1 MPFEA
6 ARREL
11 AARYGT
17 AEKPRL
23 DPLAELIVTILSQNT
38 TDANR
43 DRAWAALRTRYP
55 DWERVRDAPRDEL
68 EETIRPAG
76 LIRGKAAAIQGVL
89 ERLDREVG
97 HPSLDHLEGMEDEQ
111 ALRYLQSFRGV
122 GLKTAACVLCFSLGR
137 DVMPV
142 DTHVHRVARRL
153 GWADE
158 RADPSAT
165 HERLNRI
172 VPPELRFALH
182 VHLIALGRDVC
193 TARRPA
199 CPDCTLADRCPR
211 VGVDRTDRPADR

>member
-6 ARREL
+6 AWREL

-17 AEKPRL
+17 PEKPRL

-55 DWERVRDAPRDEL
+55 DWERVRDAPRGEL

-76 LIRGKAAAIQGVL
+76 LITGKAAAIQGVL

-97 HPSLDHLEGMEDEQ
+97 QPSLDHLEGMEDEE
-111 ALRYLQSFRGV
+111 ALRYLRSFRGV

-199 CPDCTLADRCPR
+199 CPGCTLADRCPR